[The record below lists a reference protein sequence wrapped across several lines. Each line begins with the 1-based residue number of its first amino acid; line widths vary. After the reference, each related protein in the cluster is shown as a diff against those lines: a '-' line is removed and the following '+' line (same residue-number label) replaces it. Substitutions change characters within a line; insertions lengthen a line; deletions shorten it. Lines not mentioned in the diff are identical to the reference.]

1 MNLALLKQNSETDTE
16 RRRVRP
22 TRRRYK
28 KEVFSVDWREAFTP
42 VLFMLTLALAGLR
55 FYPALVLIAIIL
67 INRLIKNRYDFVI
80 MLGIMATRAHSSPT
94 IFCRSRYS
102 TLFW

>member
-28 KEVFSVDWREAFTP
+28 KEVSSVAWTEAWTA
-42 VLFMLTLALAGLR
+42 VLVEIKLALAR
-55 FYPALVLIAIIL
+55 V
-67 INRLIKNRYDFVI
+67 R
-80 MLGIMATRAHSSPT
+80 
-94 IFCRSRYS
+94 
-102 TLFW
+102 